1 MNWKI
6 VADSSANLLAE
17 AGAHRL
23 CQLLHQR
30 YPGCEPTVGLCGG
43 TVQLLRGARRPA
55 GGLRN
60 LNEI

>member
-17 AGAHRL
+17 AGAPRL

-43 TVQLLRGARRPA
+43 LCSYYAER
-55 GGLRN
+55 GGL
-60 LNEI
+60 LVGYEI